1 MLNIDPST
9 SLLPSQRRLDNL
21 DTASPLSQPI
31 LWVVISILAIFLTIG
46 VLIHACISKRKQNS
60 SRVELPSTITCYHC
74 RYFNDNYFLKCALH
88 PVTAMTEEAVDC
100 RDYYPK
106 AKAKQVK
113 KLRGVLLVIRKVFS
127 N

>member
-21 DTASPLSQPI
+21 ETASPLSQPI
-31 LWVVISILAIFLTIG
+31 LWVVISILAIFLTI
-46 VLIHACISKRKQNS
+46 
-60 SRVELPSTITCYHC
+60 
-74 RYFNDNYFLKCALH
+74 
-88 PVTAMTEEAVDC
+88 DC

-113 KLRGVLLVIRKVFS
+113 KLRGVLLVIQKVFS